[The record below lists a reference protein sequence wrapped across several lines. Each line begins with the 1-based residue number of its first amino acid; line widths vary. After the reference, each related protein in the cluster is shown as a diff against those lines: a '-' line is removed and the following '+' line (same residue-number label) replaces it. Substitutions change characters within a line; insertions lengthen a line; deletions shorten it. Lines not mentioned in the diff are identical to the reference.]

1 MRVRT
6 RITLLFTFIVLAVL
20 VIVCG
25 SIYYFSYY
33 SRIKNSQARLV
44 NFAITTGSLL
54 SHAETFDHRL
64 LQKIDS
70 STTVALVNKTV
81 QVYTTANNKIYTYS
95 DTPNDSILVENARLE
110 AAKQKGSVYFTV
122 SDREVMVYH
131 YHNNSLDVLIAV
143 AATDKDGNTAL
154 QQLRLIL
161 WASFFLGLLIAAAGG
176 YVFSASLLKPVK
188 EIADEVHEIS
198 AQNLTRRIMTDAAKD
213 EWSYLTSTLNELLN
227 RLQQSFEIQG
237 RFIANASHELSTPL
251 SSISSQLEVSL
262 QRERDAHDYR
272 RVMQSVY
279 QDVLQLNKLTQT
291 LLEFA
296 KASGT
301 AAGLDIAPVR
311 IDEILLQL
319 KSDLVKIDKDYNVRL
334 DFANLPEAEDKLL
347 VLGNEALLLT
357 AIKNIVV
364 NACKYSSK
372 KTATIKLQVEQGNI
386 IINILDEGR
395 GIAVNDLEQIF
406 QPFYRSQDD
415 GDVKGAGLGLTL
427 TRRIIQLH
435 KGSITVNSTLHVG
448 SRFTIS
454 LPAAVSVADSNAN
467 LMQD

>member
-6 RITLLFTFIVLAVL
+6 RITLLFTLIVLAIL
-20 VIVCG
+20 VMVCG
-25 SIYYFSYY
+25 SIYYFSFNN
-33 SRIKNSQARLV
+33 RIKNSQVRLI
-44 NFAITTGSLL
+44 NFAVTTGSLL
-54 SHAETFDHRL
+54 SRTEAFDHRQ

-81 QVYTTANNKIYTYS
+81 QVYSAANNKVYAYS
-95 DTPNDSILVENARLE
+95 DLPEDSIPVENAQLQE
-110 AAKQKGSVYFTV
+110 ARKKGKIYFTV
-122 SDREVMVYH
+122 SEREVIIYH
-131 YHNNSLDVLIAV
+131 YQNNSLDVLIAV
-143 AATDKDGNTAL
+143 AAMDKDGKAAL
-154 QQLRLIL
+154 QQLQFIL
-161 WASFFLGLLIAAAGG
+161 CSSFLFGLLVAAVGG

-188 EIADEVHEIS
+188 KIADEVHEIS
-198 AQNLTRRIMTDAAKD
+198 AQNLTRRIMTDKTRD
-213 EWSYLTSTLNELLN
+213 EWSYLSNTLNELLN

-262 QRERDAHDYR
+262 QRERDANDYR
-272 RVMQSVY
+272 KVMQSVY

-301 AAGLDIAPVR
+301 AAGLDITPVR

-319 KSDLVKIDKDYNVRL
+319 KSDLAKLDKNYSVRL
-334 DFANLPEAEDKLL
+334 DFAGLPEAEDQLL
-347 VLGNEALLLT
+347 VMGNEPLLLT

-364 NACKYSSK
+364 NACKYSPGK
-372 KTATIKLQVEQGNI
+372 PPTVKLQVADKNI
-386 IINILDEGR
+386 IIDISDEGR
-395 GIAVNDLEQIF
+395 GIAASDLEQIF

-415 GDVKGAGLGLTL
+415 QDIKGAGLGLTL
-427 TRRIIQLH
+427 AKRIIKLH
-435 KGSITVNSTLHVG
+435 KGFITVKSTLNVG

-454 LPAAVSVADSNAN
+454 LPAAVNNGNSNLN
-467 LMQD
+467 LM